1 MVGINMWM
9 DLFKKVTLERG
20 YEYFESGKIKDIHW
34 DGNTVYGK
42 VNGTEEYN
50 VSAEID
56 GENVGKLSCDCPYAK
71 GQKKCKHMAA
81 LLFKV
86 LGGYIYIDDEYDD
99 EYYDEDD
106 DEYYE
111 DYLYECDQHYNNII
125 DDDYR
130 IDELIDS
137 LDEKR
142 LKDVLKYLLENDN
155 IAKRSFL
162 QYINSEDNNINIED
176 LKESIDCIFY
186 ENSDDEYIGYDEASI
201 LWDELNDFVDI
212 EIVPLIGLHRY
223 MEAVELTL
231 HLASSFTEYDIDDSD
246 GIIMGIYSRCEE
258 IISSAICLCSEKE
271 EEKIF
276 QAVVYE
282 VENNFDENGYYKGF
296 LDRLLFNQFK
306 SEKSLKEI
314 LKIVNSRIKSLSED
328 KEDSFSQFYFKIIL
342 SAKLKIM
349 EELNLPDDEIEKF
362 YVENK
367 FIPEI
372 CVMFADRLIENQ
384 NYNRAIEILHE
395 SDNKNEEIRGKLK
408 EIYKITENKVGYQNI
423 LWDELKDDGTA
434 TIDVYNELKST
445 YNNKE
450 WLVQREKVFELKSC
464 SSILHKFYYI
474 EKLYDRLMSYIEQD
488 RVGIYTVDL
497 YEKTL
502 KKLYPERLLKKYAN
516 IINDEIKI
524 VSDRKKYKQ
533 IIKVLVKMKGYV
545 GGDEVVDKIANEW
558 RNKYKR
564 RKALIDEMKI
574 L

>member
-1 MVGINMWM
+1 MVEINKWM
-9 DLFKKVTLERG
+9 DLFKRVILERG
-20 YEYFESGKIKDIHW
+20 YDYFERGKVKDVHW
-34 DGNTVYGK
+34 EGDTVYGK
-42 VNGTEEYN
+42 VKGTEEYN

-86 LGGYIYIDDEYDD
+86 LGGDIYIDDEYDD

-106 DEYYE
+106 YEYYE

-282 VENNFDENGYYKGF
+282 VENNFDENDFFGGRRQQHRHRPAGHRPADGGGHRPGLFRQGADPFQCEEAVRRHPRPGPVSGEREGRQELPGF
-296 LDRLLFNQFK
+296 PDHHGAGGPGGPGRGGLRLRHQPGQG
-306 SEKSLKEI
+306 
-314 LKIVNSRIKSLSED
+314 V
-328 KEDSFSQFYFKIIL
+328 
-342 SAKLKIM
+342 
-349 EELNLPDDEIEKF
+349 
-362 YVENK
+362 
-367 FIPEI
+367 
-372 CVMFADRLIENQ
+372 
-384 NYNRAIEILHE
+384 
-395 SDNKNEEIRGKLK
+395 
-408 EIYKITENKVGYQNI
+408 
-423 LWDELKDDGTA
+423 
-434 TIDVYNELKST
+434 
-445 YNNKE
+445 
-450 WLVQREKVFELKSC
+450 
-464 SSILHKFYYI
+464 
-474 EKLYDRLMSYIEQD
+474 
-488 RVGIYTVDL
+488 
-497 YEKTL
+497 
-502 KKLYPERLLKKYAN
+502 
-516 IINDEIKI
+516 
-524 VSDRKKYKQ
+524 
-533 IIKVLVKMKGYV
+533 
-545 GGDEVVDKIANEW
+545 
-558 RNKYKR
+558 
-564 RKALIDEMKI
+564 
-574 L
+574 

>member
-1 MVGINMWM
+1 
-9 DLFKKVTLERG
+9 
-20 YEYFESGKIKDIHW
+20 
-34 DGNTVYGK
+34 
-42 VNGTEEYN
+42 
-50 VSAEID
+50 
-56 GENVGKLSCDCPYAK
+56 
-71 GQKKCKHMAA
+71 MAA

-86 LGGYIYIDDEYDD
+86 LGGDIYIDDEYDD

-155 IAKRSFL
+155 SAKRSFL

-201 LWDELNDFVDI
+201 LQDELNDFVDI

-282 VENNFDENGYYKGF
+282 VENNF
-296 LDRLLFNQFK
+296 
-306 SEKSLKEI
+306 
-314 LKIVNSRIKSLSED
+314 
-328 KEDSFSQFYFKIIL
+328 
-342 SAKLKIM
+342 
-349 EELNLPDDEIEKF
+349 P
-362 YVENK
+362 
-367 FIPEI
+367 
-372 CVMFADRLIENQ
+372 
-384 NYNRAIEILHE
+384 
-395 SDNKNEEIRGKLK
+395 
-408 EIYKITENKVGYQNI
+408 T
-423 LWDELKDDGTA
+423 
-434 TIDVYNELKST
+434 
-445 YNNKE
+445 
-450 WLVQREKVFELKSC
+450 
-464 SSILHKFYYI
+464 
-474 EKLYDRLMSYIEQD
+474 
-488 RVGIYTVDL
+488 
-497 YEKTL
+497 
-502 KKLYPERLLKKYAN
+502 
-516 IINDEIKI
+516 
-524 VSDRKKYKQ
+524 
-533 IIKVLVKMKGYV
+533 
-545 GGDEVVDKIANEW
+545 
-558 RNKYKR
+558 R
-564 RKALIDEMKI
+564 RKTA
-574 L
+574 

>member
-1 MVGINMWM
+1 
-9 DLFKKVTLERG
+9 
-20 YEYFESGKIKDIHW
+20 
-34 DGNTVYGK
+34 
-42 VNGTEEYN
+42 
-50 VSAEID
+50 
-56 GENVGKLSCDCPYAK
+56 
-71 GQKKCKHMAA
+71 MAA

-86 LGGYIYIDDEYDD
+86 LGGDIYIDDEYDD

-106 DEYYE
+106 YEYYE

-367 FIPEI
+367 FISEI

-545 GGDEVVDKIANEW
+545 GGDEVVDKIASEW

>member
-86 LGGYIYIDDEYDD
+86 LGGDIYIDDEYDD

-349 EELNLPDDEIEKF
+349 EELNFNGDIQVPMIYEDARNFSEGFALVKKDGRWGYINENGKPITEFKFLDGKPFKNGEASVRENSERYYIDTNGEKKVFKSFCGNIKDVVVNFF
-362 YVENK
+362 YDTK
-367 FIPEI
+367 GKAGTIW
-372 CVMFADRLIENQ
+372 
-384 NYNRAIEILHE
+384 
-395 SDNKNEEIRGKLK
+395 SDNIK
-408 EIYKITENKVGYQNI
+408 EKKKI
-423 LWDELKDDGTA
+423 
-434 TIDVYNELKST
+434 
-445 YNNKE
+445 
-450 WLVQREKVFELKSC
+450 
-464 SSILHKFYYI
+464 
-474 EKLYDRLMSYIEQD
+474 
-488 RVGIYTVDL
+488 DL
-497 YEKTL
+497 
-502 KKLYPERLLKKYAN
+502 
-516 IINDEIKI
+516 
-524 VSDRKKYKQ
+524 
-533 IIKVLVKMKGYV
+533 
-545 GGDEVVDKIANEW
+545 
-558 RNKYKR
+558 
-564 RKALIDEMKI
+564 
-574 L
+574 

>member
-1 MVGINMWM
+1 MIEINMWM
-9 DLFKKVTLERG
+9 DLFKKVILERG
-20 YEYFESGKIKDIHW
+20 YEYFESGNVKDIHW
-34 DGNTVYGK
+34 DSNTVYGK
-42 VNGTEEYN
+42 VKGTEEYN

-86 LGGYIYIDDEYDD
+86 LGGDICIDDKYDD

-111 DYLYECDQHYNNII
+111 YYLYECDEEYNNVI

-130 IDELIDS
+130 IDKLIDS
-137 LDEKR
+137 LDEEI
-142 LKDVLKYLLENDN
+142 LKDVLKYLLENN
-155 IAKRSFL
+155 SSARRSFL
-162 QYINSEDNNINIED
+162 KYINNEDDNINIEN

-186 ENSDDEYIGYDEASI
+186 ENSDDEYIGYDESSI
-201 LWDELNDFVDI
+201 LWNELNDFIDRKI
-212 EIVPLIGLHRY
+212 EPLIELQRY
-223 MEAVELTL
+223 IEAVKLIL

-246 GIIMGIYSRCEE
+246 GVIMGIYSRCEE
-258 IISSAICLCSEKE
+258 IISLVIRLCSEKE

-276 QAVVYE
+276 QDVVYE
-282 VENNFDENGYYKGF
+282 IDNNNDEYGYYKGF

-314 LKIVNSRIKSLSED
+314 LKIVNSRIKSLSGD

-349 EELNLPDDEIEKF
+349 EELNLPDNEIEKF
-362 YVENK
+362 YTENK
-367 FIPEI
+367 FMPEI
-372 CVMFADRLIENQ
+372 CVMFADRLIENR
-384 NYNRAIEILHE
+384 NYNRAIEVLRE
-395 SDNKNEEIRGKLK
+395 SDNQNKEIREKLK
-408 EIYKITENKVGYQNI
+408 EVYKITDNKVEYQNI
-423 LWDELKDDGTA
+423 LWNELKDDGTA
-434 TIDVYNELKST
+434 TID
-445 YNNKE
+445 
-450 WLVQREKVFELKSC
+450 EKVFELKSC
-464 SSILHKFYYI
+464 SLILHEFYYI

-488 RVGIYTVDL
+488 RVSIYTVDL
-497 YEKTL
+497 YEETL
-502 KKLYPERLLKKYAN
+502 KKLYPERLLKKYVN
-516 IINDEIKI
+516 IINDEIKM

>member
-9 DLFKKVTLERG
+9 DLFKKVILERG

-56 GENVGKLSCDCPYAK
+56 GENVRKLSCDCPYAK

-86 LGGYIYIDDEYDD
+86 LGGDIYIDDEYDD

-142 LKDVLKYLLENDN
+142 LKNVLKYLLENDN
-155 IAKRSFL
+155 SARRSFL

-186 ENSDDEYIGYDEASI
+186 ENSDAEYIGYDEASI
-201 LWDELNDFVDI
+201 LWDELNYYIDRKI
-212 EIVPLIGLHRY
+212 EPLIGLHRY

-434 TIDVYNELKST
+434 TIDVYNELKS
-445 YNNKE
+445 
-450 WLVQREKVFELKSC
+450 C

-497 YEKTL
+497 YERTL

-545 GGDEVVDKIANEW
+545 GGDEVVDKIASEW

>member
-9 DLFKKVTLERG
+9 DLFKKVILERG

-34 DGNTVYGK
+34 DSNTVYGK
-42 VNGTEEYN
+42 VKGTEEYN

-56 GENVGKLSCDCPYAK
+56 GENIC
-71 GQKKCKHMAA
+71 
-81 LLFKV
+81 
-86 LGGYIYIDDEYDD
+86 IDDEYDD

-111 DYLYECDQHYNNII
+111 DYLYECDEEYNNII

-137 LDEKR
+137 LDEEI
-142 LKDVLKYLLENDN
+142 LKDVLKYLLENN
-155 IAKRSFL
+155 SSARRSFL
-162 QYINSEDNNINIED
+162 KYINNEDDNVNIEN

-186 ENSDDEYIGYDEASI
+186 ENSDDEYIGYDESSI
-201 LWDELNDFVDI
+201 LWNELNDFIDRKI
-212 EIVPLIGLHRY
+212 EPLIELQRY
-223 MEAVELTL
+223 IEAVKLIL

-246 GIIMGIYSRCEE
+246 GVIMGIYSRCEE
-258 IISSAICLCSEKE
+258 IISLVIRLCSEKE

-276 QAVVYE
+276 QDVVYE
-282 VENNFDENGYYKGF
+282 IDNNNDEYGYYKGF

-314 LKIVNSRIKSLSED
+314 LKIVNSRIKSLSGD

-349 EELNLPDDEIEKF
+349 EELNLPDNEIEKF
-362 YVENK
+362 YTENK
-367 FIPEI
+367 FMPEI
-372 CVMFADRLIENQ
+372 CVMFADRLIENR
-384 NYNRAIEILHE
+384 NYNRAIEVLRE
-395 SDNKNEEIRGKLK
+395 SDNQNKEIREKLK
-408 EIYKITENKVGYQNI
+408 EVYKITDNKVEYQNI
-423 LWDELKDDGTA
+423 LWNELKDDGIA

-450 WLVQREKVFELKSC
+450 WLIQREKVFELKSC
-464 SSILHKFYYI
+464 ISILHEFYYI

-488 RVGIYTVDL
+488 RVSIYTVDL
-497 YEKTL
+497 YEETL
-502 KKLYPERLLKKYAN
+502 KKLYPERLLKKYVN
-516 IINDEIKI
+516 IINDEIKM

>member
-9 DLFKKVTLERG
+9 DLFKKVILERG

-56 GENVGKLSCDCPYAK
+56 GENVRKLSCDCPYAK

-86 LGGYIYIDDEYDD
+86 LGGDIYIDDEYDD

-155 IAKRSFL
+155 SARRSFL

-186 ENSDDEYIGYDEASI
+186 ENSDAEYIGYDEASI
-201 LWDELNDFVDI
+201 LWDELNYYIDRKI
-212 EIVPLIGLHRY
+212 EPLIGLHRY

-246 GIIMGIYSRCEE
+246 SIIMGIYSRCEE

-434 TIDVYNELKST
+434 TIDVYNELKS
-445 YNNKE
+445 
-450 WLVQREKVFELKSC
+450 C

-497 YEKTL
+497 YERTL

-545 GGDEVVDKIANEW
+545 GGDEVVDKIASEW

>member
-9 DLFKKVTLERG
+9 DLFKKVILERG

-56 GENVGKLSCDCPYAK
+56 GENVRKLSCDCPYAK

-86 LGGYIYIDDEYDD
+86 LGGDIYIDDEYDD

-155 IAKRSFL
+155 SARRSFL

-186 ENSDDEYIGYDEASI
+186 ENSDAEYIGYDEASI
-201 LWDELNDFVDI
+201 LWDELNYYIDRKI
-212 EIVPLIGLHRY
+212 EPLIGLHRY

-434 TIDVYNELKST
+434 TIDVYNELKS
-445 YNNKE
+445 
-450 WLVQREKVFELKSC
+450 C

-545 GGDEVVDKIANEW
+545 GGDEVVDKIASEW

>member
-1 MVGINMWM
+1 MFFIKNIAIEFDDHMVGINMWM
-9 DLFKKVTLERG
+9 DLFKKVILERG

-56 GENVGKLSCDCPYAK
+56 GENVRKLSCDCPYAK

-86 LGGYIYIDDEYDD
+86 LGGDIYIDDEYDD
-99 EYYDEDD
+99 EYYDE
-106 DEYYE
+106 
-111 DYLYECDQHYNNII
+111 

-155 IAKRSFL
+155 SARRSFL

-423 LWDELKDDGTA
+423 LWDELKDE
-434 TIDVYNELKST
+434 YS
-445 YNNKE
+445 NNRC
-450 WLVQREKVFELKSC
+450 L
-464 SSILHKFYYI
+464 
-474 EKLYDRLMSYIEQD
+474 
-488 RVGIYTVDL
+488 
-497 YEKTL
+497 
-502 KKLYPERLLKKYAN
+502 
-516 IINDEIKI
+516 
-524 VSDRKKYKQ
+524 
-533 IIKVLVKMKGYV
+533 
-545 GGDEVVDKIANEW
+545 
-558 RNKYKR
+558 
-564 RKALIDEMKI
+564 
-574 L
+574 

>member
-1 MVGINMWM
+1 MVEINKWM
-9 DLFKKVTLERG
+9 DLFKRVILERG
-20 YEYFESGKIKDIHW
+20 YDYFERGKVKDVHW
-34 DGNTVYGK
+34 EGDTVYGK
-42 VNGTEEYN
+42 VKGTEEYN
-50 VSAEID
+50 VSVEID

-86 LGGYIYIDDEYDD
+86 LGGDICIDDEYDD
-99 EYYDEDD
+99 EY

-111 DYLYECDQHYNNII
+111 DYPYECDQYYNNII
-125 DDDYR
+125 DDDCR
-130 IDELIDS
+130 IDKIIDG
-137 LDEKR
+137 LDEEI
-142 LKDVLKYLLENDN
+142 LKDVLKYLLENN
-155 IAKRSFL
+155 SSARRSFW
-162 QYINSEDNNINIED
+162 QYINSEDNNSNIED

-201 LWDELNDFVDI
+201 LWNELNDFIDR

-434 TIDVYNELKST
+434 TIDVYNELK
-445 YNNKE
+445 
-450 WLVQREKVFELKSC
+450 
-464 SSILHKFYYI
+464 
-474 EKLYDRLMSYIEQD
+474 
-488 RVGIYTVDL
+488 
-497 YEKTL
+497 
-502 KKLYPERLLKKYAN
+502 
-516 IINDEIKI
+516 
-524 VSDRKKYKQ
+524 
-533 IIKVLVKMKGYV
+533 
-545 GGDEVVDKIANEW
+545 
-558 RNKYKR
+558 
-564 RKALIDEMKI
+564 
-574 L
+574 